1 MEIKTFHGGVH
12 PAEHKELSKESPL
25 TQLLPKG
32 ELVYMTNQHIGK
44 PASPVVKKGDH
55 VLAGQIIAEA
65 GGLEYDR
72 CSRRYHIAAQGL

>member
-44 PASPVVKKGDH
+44 PASPVVKKGDR
-55 VLAGQIIAEA
+55 VRLLQ
-65 GGLEYDR
+65 R
-72 CSRRYHIAAQGL
+72 PAASCPPTSSAPCPAR